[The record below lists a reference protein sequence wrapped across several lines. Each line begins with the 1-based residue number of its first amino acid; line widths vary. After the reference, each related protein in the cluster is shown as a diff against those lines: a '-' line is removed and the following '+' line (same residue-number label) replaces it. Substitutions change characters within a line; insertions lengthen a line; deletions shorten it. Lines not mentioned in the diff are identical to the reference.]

1 MVAQLFKEVE
11 QRRFTEEEKSVIE
24 WALEVLWKD
33 QDHSHQKDG
42 FSSQTRPGRIL
53 TPRAYLGNIR
63 GALAV
68 TLS

>member
-11 QRRFTEEEKSVIE
+11 QRTFTEEEKSVIE

-42 FSSQTRPGRIL
+42 FSSQTDFSQMFLPDVRRDLP
-53 TPRAYLGNIR
+53 
-63 GALAV
+63 
-68 TLS
+68 SK